1 MSPAA
6 GAQAGVKA
14 RRVMRCAGTAAL
26 GTALAAADKPA
37 EPWAYVSLVLAC
49 LDLDASPLLLLSDL
63 AEHTRNLQRDPRVS
77 LLFEATAGLRDPL
90 TGPRV
95 TVLGRLAPVGNG
107 TSAEERLMERFVARH
122 PSAAQYRSFADFAL
136 YRLEIERGHLV
147 AGFGEITWIDAADL
161 VLTREDHQALAAAE
175 AEIVAHMNHDHR
187 DAVALIAR
195 HIAGLKGRGWRL
207 TGVDPEGADFRRG
220 GQLGRA
226 AFGKAVY
233 NPGNCRRELV
243 RLTRNARA
251 MAT

>member
-6 GAQAGVKA
+6 AARAGAKA
-14 RRVMRCAGTAAL
+14 RRVMRHAGTASL
-26 GTALAAADKPA
+26 GTALAEANNP
-37 EPWAYVSLVLAC
+37 EGSRAYVSLVLAC
-49 LDLDASPLLLLSDL
+49 LDLDASPLLLLSTL
-63 AEHTRNLQRDPRVS
+63 AEHTRNLQRDPRAS
-77 LLFEATAGLRDPL
+77 LLFEATAGLQDPL

-95 TVLGRLAPVGNG
+95 TVLGRLAPVRD
-107 TSAEERLMERFVARH
+107 TVTDERLMERFAARH
-122 PSAAQYRSFADFAL
+122 PGAAQYRGFADFAL
-136 YRLEIERGHLV
+136 YRLEIERAHLV
-147 AGFGEITWIDAADL
+147 AGFGEITWIEAADL
-161 VLTREDHQALAAAE
+161 VLAREDHQALAAAE

-195 HIAGLKGRGWRL
+195 HTAGLKGRGWRL

-226 AFGKAVY
+226 AFDKTVD

-251 MAT
+251 KVT